1 MNSPEQTCD
10 LQRISDY
17 LDERLDEADLTEFE
31 THLTDCVSCQSELQ
45 RRAAEPEVWSDA
57 ARLLGHEDSIPT
69 TDGTGK
75 KHERQIASVLD
86 ALAPTDDPD
95 MLGRIGEYE
104 VSGIVGVGGMGA
116 VLKGFD
122 RSLRRVV
129 AIKVMAP
136 HLADSGS
143 ARNRFRRE
151 ARAAA
156 AITHDNVIEIYGVS
170 EANELP
176 YLVMPFARG
185 PSLQARI
192 DESGPMTATEV
203 VRIGRQ
209 IASGLAAAHEQGLVH
224 RDIKPANIL
233 LSEGIERLWITDFG
247 VARAID
253 DASMTQTGLIAGT
266 PQYMSPEQAR
276 GDTVDHRSDLFSLGS
291 IMYTACTGH
300 PPFRSEAAYGIL
312 RRITDTDPRPIRD
325 CNPEIP
331 AWLCGF
337 IERLMAKHPS
347 DRFQTAHE
355 VAELL
360 EGCLAHLQQPTQ
372 VELPPCVAAGK
383 QTDVLIDN
391 SPRRE
396 HLGQQRGIRRFQL
409 SRKGAW
415 LMGILLTFAGLSALA
430 IQMTAPVNVAGQWAG
445 ENWQNVTL
453 SSVEEASDWYTGA
466 FTDAEGRTGALHL
479 EWSRLQRRYNGRW
492 KVGDEQAGSIT
503 LRVEGTSGIRGAI
516 SVDPDSQLAADGP
529 RLRAFS
535 WTRSS
540 GAATTA
546 GQVTQ
551 DPSAV
556 AQNRQTIQSPVK
568 GRISTIGEGIS
579 EGAQVKQGQLILK
592 IQDQDPQYRN
602 RLEEQAANYAKIV
615 EVTQQ
620 ELAALREA
628 AKAIQASV
636 DAAKSKVVYHEQVV
650 EELRNSHTT
659 IANAARKQLE
669 ANQNL
674 RDARTKALK
683 QAQVELTHIVELYRK
698 GFESELTMQQAQQ
711 QVEEAK
717 ALLAASDE
725 VVSIAQ
731 QNLAAKQSEGKL
743 KLLKAESDLEQAAV
757 NVGNANAKLEEWNVK
772 VAKVSEQLNLSRQ
785 KLEEIKTKLAK
796 EVTKEIEIRA
806 PREGVISE
814 LVNLSENMITKAGD
828 KICVITPT
836 ITSQDAQ
843 DANAVAQKRQ
853 TIQSP
858 VKGRIVA
865 LGEGISEGAQVEQGQ
880 LIARIQ
886 DEAPLRVSR
895 REQQYYSIVLEV
907 EANRNVLEAR
917 KQKVDSLRY
926 SLESAESKVVYHE
939 QVLRELQDANTTIV
953 AAAQKQLKAKQ
964 RLLDAPTAAVNQA
977 QTNLS
982 RVKEL
987 HDKELASDAEVEQ
1000 LEQNLKEAKYLLA
1013 VAEEAVSV
1021 TEQNLATKKSEGK
1034 LKLLKAESELDEAK
1048 SNLNK
1053 AYAEKADAKAER
1065 AKVEEEVARG
1075 EQRILE
1081 TQAKLA
1087 AEEIHEIRAPQSGIV
1102 TGLTENK
1109 ILKAGDTICVIT
1121 STAAEQ
1127 ERGDKGAI
1135 SNDPAPTQP
1144 ISDDSVE
1151 SEYDVYE
1158 LPRQVPRLPR
1168 VSGETIAES
1177 INAAASL
1184 SQRLREIRKRLE
1196 LAKKTEP
1203 TAKDRSTI
1211 AKLER
1216 QLAGLER
1223 ERSAATEIL
1232 QEQLEE
1238 AKRLTSSRKGLSD
1251 FVNARVNQGELS
1263 KSQALAA
1270 EHVVAASEA
1279 ELRQIELLLKYYTK
1293 VGEQDT
1299 LSPDAESSLA
1309 SEILQVQL
1317 KAAKTKLAFLTM
1329 QRELNKRL
1337 FDDGHG
1343 DIEDLVALEQDE
1355 TKAATEV
1362 RTVEA
1367 LIKYYQEEAESDSE
1381 SEP

>member
-1 MNSPEQTCD
+1 MNPSEQTCD

-17 LDERLDEADLTEFE
+17 LDERLDEADLAAFE
-31 THLTDCVSCQSELQ
+31 THLTDCVSCQGELQ
-45 RRAAEPEVWSDA
+45 QRAAEPEVWSDA

-69 TDGTGK
+69 SDGTIK

-209 IASGLAAAHEQGLVH
+209 IAAGLAAAHEQGLVH

-331 AWLCGF
+331 GWLCAF

-347 DRFQTAHE
+347 DRFQTAQE

-383 QTDVLIDN
+383 QSDVLMSD

-396 HLGQQRGIRRFQL
+396 HLGQQHEVRSFRL

-415 LMGILLTFAGLSALA
+415 LMGMVLSFAGLSALA
-430 IQMTAPVNVAGQWAG
+430 IQMTAPVNVSGQWAG
-445 ENWQNVTL
+445 ESWRNVTL
-453 SSVEEASDWYTGA
+453 SSVDEASDWYTGA
-466 FTDAEGRTGALHL
+466 FTDAEGQTGALHL

-492 KVGDEQAGSIT
+492 KVGDDTAGSIT
-503 LRVEGTSGIRGAI
+503 LRADGISGIRGAI
-516 SVDPDSQLAADGP
+516 SVDPDSQLTADAP
-529 RLRAFS
+529 RLREFS
-535 WTRSS
+535 WKRSS
-540 GAATTA
+540 SAVTTA
-546 GQVTQ
+546 GQVKQEANAVTQ
-551 DPSAV
+551 RSQA
-556 AQNRQTIQSPVK
+556 IQSPVK
-568 GRISTIGEGIS
+568 GRISKVGEGIS
-579 EGAQVKQGQLILK
+579 EGAQVSKDQLILK

-602 RLEEQAANYAKIV
+602 RLE
-615 EVTQQ
+615 QQ
-620 ELAALREA
+620 YRSNLLSLQSQRDQLGASERKVDAM
-628 AKAIQASV
+628 QASV
-636 DAAKSKVVYHEQVV
+636 KAAESRVVYHEQVIS
-650 EELRNSHTT
+650 ELQDAHARITD
-659 IANAARKQLE
+659 AARKQLE
-669 ANQNL
+669 ANQAL
-674 RDARTKALK
+674 RDAREESLK
-683 QAQVELTHIVELYRK
+683 QAQTELRRVEQLHGEGISP
-698 GFESELTMQQAQQ
+698 ESELQQAK
-711 QVEEAK
+711 VRLEEAK

-731 QNLAAKQSEGKL
+731 QNLATKESEGKL
-743 KLLKAESDLEQAAV
+743 KLLKAQSDLDQAESDL
-757 NVGNANAKLEEWNVK
+757 KKSK
-772 VAKVSEQLNLSRQ
+772 V
-785 KLEEIKTKLAK
+785 
-796 EVTKEIEIRA
+796 EVTKAAFDVQKMRVVVSRDEKQVSETKRKLAAEVTQEVEIRA
-806 PREGVISE
+806 PRDGVITE

-836 ITSQDAQ
+836 MTKEERSREGATSNDAQ
-843 DANAVAQKRQ
+843 
-853 TIQSP
+853 P
-858 VKGRIVA
+858 
-865 LGEGISEGAQVEQGQ
+865 
-880 LIARIQ
+880 ARP
-886 DEAPLRVSR
+886 DYNDPGVPTYEPA
-895 REQQYYSIVLEV
+895 
-907 EANRNVLEAR
+907 
-917 KQKVDSLRY
+917 K
-926 SLESAESKVVYHE
+926 
-939 QVLRELQDANTTIV
+939 QVL
-953 AAAQKQLKAKQ
+953 
-964 RLLDAPTAAVNQA
+964 
-977 QTNLS
+977 
-982 RVKEL
+982 
-987 HDKELASDAEVEQ
+987 
-1000 LEQNLKEAKYLLA
+1000 
-1013 VAEEAVSV
+1013 
-1021 TEQNLATKKSEGK
+1021 
-1034 LKLLKAESELDEAK
+1034 
-1048 SNLNK
+1048 
-1053 AYAEKADAKAER
+1053 
-1065 AKVEEEVARG
+1065 
-1075 EQRILE
+1075 
-1081 TQAKLA
+1081 
-1087 AEEIHEIRAPQSGIV
+1087 
-1102 TGLTENK
+1102 
-1109 ILKAGDTICVIT
+1109 
-1121 STAAEQ
+1121 
-1127 ERGDKGAI
+1127 
-1135 SNDPAPTQP
+1135 
-1144 ISDDSVE
+1144 
-1151 SEYDVYE
+1151 
-1158 LPRQVPRLPR
+1158 RLPR
-1168 VSGETIAES
+1168 VSGETITES
-1177 INAAASL
+1177 INAASSL
-1184 SQRLREIRKRLE
+1184 SQRLREIRQRLE

-1203 TAKDRSTI
+1203 TAKDRSTVT
-1211 AKLER
+1211 KLEQ
-1216 QLAGLER
+1216 QLAVLER

-1238 AKRLTSSRKGLSD
+1238 AKRLTNSRKGLSD
-1251 FVNARVNQGELS
+1251 FVNARVKQGELS
-1263 KSQALAA
+1263 KSQALPA
-1270 EHVVAASEA
+1270 EQVVAASEA

-1293 VGEQDT
+1293 MGEQDT
-1299 LSPDAESSLA
+1299 LSPDVESSLA

-1317 KAAKTKLAFLTM
+1317 EAAKTQLAFLTM
-1329 QRELNKRL
+1329 QRELKKRL

-1343 DIEDLVALEQDE
+1343 DIEDLVALEQEE

-1367 LIKYYQEEAESDSE
+1367 IIKYYQQESSDASK
-1381 SEP
+1381 SAP